1 MLAFEVSRVFL
12 GVLFRLEH
20 VAHPFDQAKLK
31 QLITQ
36 ALSLTSSSQAI
47 TSIQPSTRQN
57 AQYPLSA
64 SSFDTLFTVS
74 PAVLPNQSAAATRLA
89 LGDTDSYDEEL
100 PLKDGFLDKRGLF
113 EPGVVGPRVGV
124 STACCGGEAGR
135 SGVLLASGVGAASSV
150 VDKLSVDT
158 LSADFTPKPFV
169 GVVSGSAISSSV
181 RLRTFF
187 GL

>member
-47 TSIQPSTRQN
+47 TSIKPSTRQN

-89 LGDTDSYDEEL
+89 LGDTDSYGGEL
-100 PLKDGFLDKRGLF
+100 PLKDGQPKDSRWQML
-113 EPGVVGPRVGV
+113 
-124 STACCGGEAGR
+124 A
-135 SGVLLASGVGAASSV
+135 LLAER
-150 VDKLSVDT
+150 
-158 LSADFTPKPFV
+158 SAVKE
-169 GVVSGSAISSSV
+169 A
-181 RLRTFF
+181 LRTSRR
-187 GL
+187 

>member
-1 MLAFEVSRVFL
+1 M
-12 GVLFRLEH
+12 
-20 VAHPFDQAKLK
+20 AHPSNQAKLK

-100 PLKDGFLDKRGLF
+100 PLKDGQPKDSRWQML
-113 EPGVVGPRVGV
+113 
-124 STACCGGEAGR
+124 A
-135 SGVLLASGVGAASSV
+135 LLAER
-150 VDKLSVDT
+150 
-158 LSADFTPKPFV
+158 SAVKE
-169 GVVSGSAISSSV
+169 A
-181 RLRTFF
+181 LRTSRR
-187 GL
+187 